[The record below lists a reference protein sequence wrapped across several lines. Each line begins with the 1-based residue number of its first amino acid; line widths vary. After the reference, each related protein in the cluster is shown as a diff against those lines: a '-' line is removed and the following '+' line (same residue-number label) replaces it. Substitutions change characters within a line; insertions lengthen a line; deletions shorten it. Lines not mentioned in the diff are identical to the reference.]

1 MSVVKIQ
8 RIFRIT
14 FCLLLLMLVP
24 CAAAFAQEVPQQ
36 EEQQVAQAAVGAE
49 DDEIALAKQ
58 SQNPVGDL
66 ISLPFQSNNFFN
78 IGDNDRT
85 RSLLNIQ
92 PVIPVHVGS
101 INIINRIIV
110 PLLSQPDLAEE
121 SGGTFGTGD
130 TTYTAFFTPAN
141 PGKLI
146 WGVGPVVLMPT
157 ASDDRLGGG
166 KLGLGPSIVTLTM
179 RGPWVIGAIVSQIW
193 SVGGDE
199 DRADISSFLA
209 QYFINYNLSD
219 GWFLTTAPIITANW
233 KAADENTWLVP
244 FGGGFGKVF
253 RVGSQPLNFNTQLFY
268 NAVRPDTVP
277 RAKMEWR
284 FQLSFLF
291 PK

>member
-1 MSVVKIQ
+1 MSVVRVK
-8 RIFRIT
+8 RIFRLT
-14 FCLLLLMLVP
+14 FCLLLSVLAP
-24 CAAAFAQEVPQQ
+24 CAAAFAQEVQQQ
-36 EEQQVAQAAVGAE
+36 ETQEAAQAAVGAE
-49 DDEIALAKQ
+49 EGDLAKQ
-58 SQNPVGDL
+58 SQNPIGDL
-66 ISLPFQSNNFFN
+66 ISLPFQSNNSFN

-85 RSLLNIQ
+85 RSILNIQ
-92 PVIPVHVGS
+92 PVIPVQVGS
-101 INIINRIIV
+101 LTIVNRIIF
-110 PLLSQPDLAEE
+110 PLLNQPDLAEE

-130 TTYTAFFTPAN
+130 TTYTAFFTPSS

-166 KLGLGPSIVTLTM
+166 KWGLGPSVVALTM

-193 SVGGDE
+193 SVAGDE
-199 DRADISSFLA
+199 ERADISSFLA

-219 GWFLTTAPIITANW
+219 GWFLTSGPIITANW
-233 KAADENTWLVP
+233 KAAEGNTWLVP
-244 FGGGFGKVF
+244 FGGGFGRVF

-277 RAKMEWR
+277 SANMEWR

>member
-1 MSVVKIQ
+1 MSLVRIN
-8 RIFRIT
+8 RIFRIA

-24 CAAAFAQEVPQQ
+24 CAAAFAQEVEQQ
-36 EEQQVAQAAVGAE
+36 EAQEAAQAAVEAE
-49 DDEIALAKQ
+49 GGDLAKQ

-66 ISLPFQSNNFFN
+66 ISLPFQSNNSFN

-85 RSLLNIQ
+85 RSILNIQ
-92 PVIPVHVGS
+92 PVIPVRVGS

-130 TTYTAFFTPAN
+130 TTYTAFFTPAS

-166 KLGLGPSIVTLTM
+166 KWGLGPSIVTLTM

-199 DRADISSFLA
+199 ERADISSFLA

-233 KAADENTWLVP
+233 KAADGDTWLVP

-277 RAKMEWR
+277 RANMEWR